1 MSCLDSQFDGT
12 HSLQRIHWWV
22 FPWRNKLIYT
32 LDGFRGVHFQ
42 QIVIFGWPIS
52 LISIRWP
59 HTVLWKCSVHSHFQE
74 FQLLNLFIL
83 THQFD
88 FPVVPDGRQKR
99 ATSVRLGTAPWS
111 RCSWC
116 SPVLKLAHRRLL
128 ESHGARDTKGPEP
141 SSVNVYK
148 HAEERIWRR
157 PESKHEDFKRM
168 WLFPWL
174 Y

>member
-1 MSCLDSQFDGT
+1 MST
-12 HSLQRIHWWV
+12 
-22 FPWRNKLIYT
+22 Y
-32 LDGFRGVHFQ
+32 
-42 QIVIFGWPIS
+42 
-52 LISIRWP
+52 
-59 HTVLWKCSVHSHFQE
+59 CSVHSHFQE
-74 FQLLNLFIL
+74 FQLLNMFVL

-88 FPVVPDGRQKR
+88 FSGGPDGRQKR

-157 PESKHEDFKRM
+157 PESVNTMNILTRSDSFFHDYTSLTCLAKDVCFRKHVTRERKCERVSSVAYDIVI
-168 WLFPWL
+168 
-174 Y
+174 